1 MGRRW
6 ILIAL
11 AVIGS
16 TTVSGATVERQSPVS
31 HARLD
36 AILDIYVRDGL
47 VYYRALQRERG
58 SIDRYVASLD
68 VSLDGRSQAEQT
80 TFWLNAYNALVLRTV
95 IDRYPIRDSAP
106 PFPAGSI
113 RQIPGAFDGRRH
125 RVGGRS
131 LTLDEESELFSEKEI
146 LRGESTLRTDEIPS
160 ERDGVEG
167 NRHKFRE
174 QSQERAF
181 PRSE

>member
-1 MGRRW
+1 MPADECLGLHDDEG
-6 ILIAL
+6 IF
-11 AVIGS
+11 
-16 TTVSGATVERQSPVS
+16 PV
-31 HARLD
+31 
-36 AILDIYVRDGL
+36 
-47 VYYRALQRERG
+47 
-58 SIDRYVASLD
+58 
-68 VSLDGRSQAEQT
+68 EQT
-80 TFWLNAYNALVLRTV
+80 
-95 IDRYPIRDSAP
+95 S
-106 PFPAGSI
+106 
-113 RQIPGAFDGRRH
+113 QRRH
-125 RVGGRS
+125 RKSRRVVGASRRS